1 MPFSLDGFGSSM
13 YETINSTILFTPQT
27 TDMCKMVNDQLGL
40 GDSRYH
46 FIWHILPIL
55 VQGKIPLQFS
65 ASNQSIHHEVF
76 LKGITF
82 EMKLT

>member
-1 MPFSLDGFGSSM
+1 MIS
-13 YETINSTILFTPQT
+13 
-27 TDMCKMVNDQLGL
+27 KMVILVFSIYNVDNLV
-40 GDSRYH
+40 SFAKTIAFYFNVH
-46 FIWHILPIL
+46 FIRHILPIL

-65 ASNQSIHHEVF
+65 ASNQSIHHEVI